1 MGSGRLAGG
10 GNRGKAA
17 RGTGRI
23 GNPRCKHKIMGQQ
36 QLDQLILQMENY
48 LECWKQFQYYVDLA
62 RNKKSAGEDEI
73 QFLELKSAL
82 TQGLEMIMSSM
93 EIVSPTRE
101 EIHTLIASAPSIRLV
116 SEMGE
121 QNLRQMENQWH
132 KIFIAWQ
139 SILGQLKVQQRASE
153 SKSIWSSVFKKK

>member
-1 MGSGRLAGG
+1 
-10 GNRGKAA
+10 
-17 RGTGRI
+17 
-23 GNPRCKHKIMGQQ
+23 MGQQ

-62 RNKKSAGEDEI
+62 RMKKATPEDEI

-82 TQGLEMIMSSM
+82 TQGLEMIMSSI
-93 EIVSPTRE
+93 EVGSPSRE

-116 SEMGE
+116 SELGE
-121 QNLRQMENQWH
+121 HNLRNMENQWH

-139 SILGQLKVQQRASE
+139 SILGQLKVQHRASS